1 MEVQIIQICK
11 KKFLVFFFFSIII
24 SSQLICREVNP
35 SFSKIKQ
42 NENVKLDS
50 FSGNYLSWL
59 HAQRF
64 GDLENSS
71 IFISKLR
78 DKTLDIK
85 LMNQMLLASLLSN
98 KWDNSVN
105 LSKKIL
111 KLDHKHFFSNII
123 LSTDSFIKND
133 FNLSKKYLDSI
144 THNQIDSKFIE
155 SINYWILFSEGK
167 NNELNKIF
175 TKEEDCS
182 PIHCLHHGI
191 ISRLLGNKKEA
202 KKNFDWLLDK
212 SYKSYRVMEILLPF
226 YIDIESNDSV
236 NTIIKELQKDNYK
249 INKSLKV
256 NSENFRFQI
265 NNNKE
270 GLAEVFFNISG
281 WFYEQKLYMFSAYF
295 GNIGLHLSP
304 DFNALKMLLADV
316 YQKLNIDE
324 KALYLISSI
333 DKDTIYYA
341 KTLNSKLKILND
353 TGEKLKVIEILEE
366 IIKKPSA
373 LRIHKILLADSLRS
387 EGLYKKSLIYYNQVI
402 EAIKTLDEKD
412 WQVFYSRG
420 ITNERLKNWGDAE
433 KDFLKALQLN
443 PNEPYVLNYIA
454 YSWLERNIKL
464 DEALEFLLI
473 AVEKEPN
480 DAYIIDSLGWA
491 YFLLGNYEK
500 SIDVLEYAV
509 TLSPN
514 DSTLNDH
521 LGDAYWKVGR
531 YGEAVSQWKRVLLF
545 EPEFKDKKKVRN
557 KIIYGI

>member
-42 NENVKLDS
+42 NEIVKLDS

-175 TKEEDCS
+175 TTEEDCS

-316 YQKLNIDE
+316 YQKLNIDD

-333 DKDTIYYA
+333 DKDTIYYT
-341 KTLNSKLKILND
+341 KTLNSKLKILSD
-353 TGEKLKVIEILEE
+353 TGDKLKVIEILEE
-366 IIKKPSA
+366 ITKKPSA

-402 EAIKTLDEKD
+402 EAIKNLDEKD

-545 EPEFKDKKKVRN
+545 EPEFKDKKKVKN